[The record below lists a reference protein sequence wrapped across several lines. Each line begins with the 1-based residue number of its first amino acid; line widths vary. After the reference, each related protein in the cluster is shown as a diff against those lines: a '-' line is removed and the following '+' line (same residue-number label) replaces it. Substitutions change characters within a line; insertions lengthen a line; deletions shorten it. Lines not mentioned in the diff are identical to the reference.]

1 VSAPASQLRDEVV
14 ELARDL
20 IRVDTSN
27 PPGNETPAAELLAAY
42 LREAGVEDVEL
53 VGPDPERL
61 NLVARITGTGE
72 GPSLMLLAHTDVVPA
87 PAFGWS
93 VDPFGGVIEDGRLV
107 GRGAVDMKG
116 ELAARSVAFAAVA
129 RADEAPAGDLVLVA
143 ESDEERNGSDVG
155 MSWLVRER
163 TDLRCD
169 FAINEGGGCLLELA
183 GGGRVVPVSIGE
195 KVVTAVRLRMLG
207 TGGHAS
213 IPDGPDNPLGH
224 AATAIGRL
232 LARRAPLALEA
243 ELAAAL
249 VDLGGPA
256 GDDRE
261 LVAWAAAENPTLGRL
276 VSAAARMTIVP
287 TGALA
292 GEPPNVIPPF
302 ADVVCDCRALPGQG
316 EAEIRAAIAA
326 ELGGLSYELE
336 FLEPPTGGTRS
347 RTDSPLYTALE
358 RYLAERAPGARALPL
373 VDAGFTDSHWIRD
386 AWKTVAYGFAP
397 VMHDEAGSYLDA
409 AHSTDE
415 SLSLDDL
422 VEMAEF
428 HLFAIREL
436 GGLP

>member
-1 VSAPASQLRDEVV
+1 VSAAASQLRDEVV

-42 LREAGVEDVEL
+42 LRGAGIEQIEL
-53 VGPDPERL
+53 VGPDPARL
-61 NLVARITGTGE
+61 NLVARIPGAGE

-87 PAFGWS
+87 PPYGWS
-93 VDPFGGVIEDGRLV
+93 VDPFEGAVRDERLI
-107 GRGAVDMKG
+107 GRGAVDMKN
-116 ELAARSVAFAAVA
+116 ELAARAAAFAAVA
-129 RADEAPAGDLVLVA
+129 RSGEPPPGDLVLVA

-163 TDLRCD
+163 PDLRCEL
-169 FAINEGGGCLLELA
+169 ALNEGGGCLLELA

-213 IPDGPDNPLGH
+213 IPGGADNPLGH
-224 AATAIGRL
+224 AASAIERL
-232 LARRAPLALEA
+232 LADRPPLRLEA
-243 ELAAAL
+243 ELSAAL
-249 VDLGGPA
+249 IELGAPP
-256 GDDRE
+256 GDDAA
-261 LVAWAAAENPTLGRL
+261 LIAWAGAENPTLGRL
-276 VSAAARMTIVP
+276 VAAAARMTIVP

-292 GEPPNVIPPF
+292 TEPPNVIPPF
-302 ADVVCDCRALPGQG
+302 ADVVCDCRALPGEG
-316 EAEIRAAIAA
+316 EGEIRARIDAV
-326 ELGGLSYELE
+326 LGDSLRYEVE

-347 RTDSPLYTALE
+347 SIESPLYAVLE
-358 RYLAERAPGARALPL
+358 RYLAARAPGARALPL
-373 VDAGFTDSHWIRD
+373 VDAGFTDSHWVRD
-386 AWKTVAYGFAP
+386 AWGTVAYGFAP
-397 VMHDEAGSYLDA
+397 VLHDDPGSYLDA

-436 GGLP
+436 VGS